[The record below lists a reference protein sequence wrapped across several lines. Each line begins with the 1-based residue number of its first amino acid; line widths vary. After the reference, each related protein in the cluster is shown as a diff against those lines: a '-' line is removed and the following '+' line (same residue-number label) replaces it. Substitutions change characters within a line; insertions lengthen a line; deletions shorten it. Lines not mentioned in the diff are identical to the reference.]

1 MSVIVRVCFALIL
14 VSVVA
19 VPSFA
24 QSAVG
29 GGVKAGV
36 NFATVSGEIDED
48 VTKSM
53 RTGAAVGGFL
63 TFDLSESLSF
73 EPEVLYSMEGV
84 KAEFSEGGQTF
95 ESTAKVDVVQ
105 IPLLFRWAM
114 PSSGRTAGYV
124 IAGPS
129 VGFIASAK
137 LEDPFG
143 GPDED
148 FKDDLKSTT
157 VGVVVGAGV
166 NFSQFLVEARY
177 TAGLT
182 DINKDNESG
191 DKNRLQVFSILAGIR
206 F

>member
-1 MSVIVRVCFALIL
+1 MSVFVRVCVALML
-14 VSVVA
+14 VFVVA

-24 QSAVG
+24 QSTVG

-36 NFATVSGEIDED
+36 NFSTVSGSIGDD
-48 VTKSM
+48 VSKSM

-63 TFDLSESLSF
+63 SFDLSDSLSF

-84 KAEFSEGGQTF
+84 KVEFTDGGETF
-95 ESTAKVDVVQ
+95 SSTAKVDVIQ
-105 IPLLFRWAM
+105 IPLLLRWAM
-114 PSSGRTAGYV
+114 PSSGRAAGYLV
-124 IAGPS
+124 VGPS
-129 VGFIASAK
+129 VGIIASAK
-137 LEDPFG
+137 QEDPFG
-143 GPDED
+143 GEDED

-166 NFSQFLVEARY
+166 NISQFLVEARY

-182 DINKDNESG
+182 DVNKDNESD
-191 DKNRLQVFSILAGIR
+191 DKNRLQVFSVLVGVR